1 MSAVGNGHRPDYG
14 IDAPGVIRR
23 LALTG
28 LGVLAPGQAIFRV
41 LRSSVPRLARVFQ
54 ALGLLYGLWFLGSAG
69 LMLWSSKVG
78 KLRERERLLGSIP
91 WRGDETVLDVGCGR
105 GLLLTGAARRL
116 TGGKAIG
123 VDIWQEVDQSGN
135 RPEATWANAWA
146 EGVAGRVRVVDGD
159 ARRLPFGDRSFDTVV
174 SHMVLHNIRDGEGR
188 RQAVEEIARV
198 LKPGGRLVI
207 QDMRHTDEYSAAL
220 RRAGMLAIE
229 QSPRRFGV
237 FPPVR
242 RVTGRK
248 PGHTGGES

>member
-1 MSAVGNGHRPDYG
+1 MSAIGNGQRPDYG

-28 LGVLAPGQAIFRV
+28 LGGLAAGQTIFKV
-41 LRSSVPRLARVFQ
+41 LRPSFPRLARVPQ

-69 LMLWSSKVG
+69 LMVWSSKVG
-78 KLRERERLLGSIP
+78 KLRERERLLDAIP
-91 WRGDETVLDVGCGR
+91 WRGEETVLDVGCGR

-159 ARRLPFGDRSFDTVV
+159 ARRLPFGDQSFDAVV

-188 RQAVEEIARV
+188 RQAVAEIARV

-207 QDMRHTDEYSAAL
+207 QDMRHTEEYCDVL
-220 RRAGMLAIE
+220 RRAGMTE
-229 QSPRRFGV
+229 VERSSRRFGV
-237 FPPVR
+237 FPPVH

-248 PGHTGGES
+248 PGRVDGEA

>member
-1 MSAVGNGHRPDYG
+1 MSAIGNGQRPDYG

-28 LGVLAPGQAIFRV
+28 LGGLAAGQTIFKV
-41 LRSSVPRLARVFQ
+41 LRPSFPRLARVPQ

-69 LMLWSSKVG
+69 LMVWSSKVG
-78 KLRERERLLGSIP
+78 KLRERERLLDAIP
-91 WRGDETVLDVGCGR
+91 WRGEETVLDVGCGR

-159 ARRLPFGDRSFDTVV
+159 ARRLPFGDQSFDAVV

-188 RQAVEEIARV
+188 RQAVAEIARV

-207 QDMRHTDEYSAAL
+207 QDMRHTEEYCDVL
-220 RRAGMLAIE
+220 RRAGMTE
-229 QSPRRFGV
+229 VERSSRRFGV

-248 PGHTGGES
+248 PGRVDGEA